1 MINDVY
7 RAIAEECRAVSPAAQ
22 IYRDHIPQN
31 FIVPAFF
38 VELKGF
44 VPTRSINGKQRVS
57 AQFDLQYFPDGEPE
71 EYVTKCI
78 DMQEELV
85 RHFHV
90 LPGSFYVK
98 NRSGKVTDNVLHFQ
112 FTVNYTQ
119 AAESEE
125 TSMRELETNT
135 NLKEA

>member
-1 MINDVY
+1 MINEVY
-7 RAIAEECRAVSPAAQ
+7 RGIVEECRVVSPTVQ
-22 IYRDHIPQN
+22 VYRDHIPQN

-38 VELKGF
+38 VELTGF
-44 VPTRSINGKQRVS
+44 VPVRSINGKQRVS
-57 AQFDLQYFPDGEPE
+57 AHFDLQYFPDGEPKE
-71 EYVTKCI
+71 HITKCI

-98 NRSGKVTDNVLHFQ
+98 NRSGKVTDNILHFQ
-112 FTVNYTQ
+112 FTINYIQ
-119 AAESEE
+119 AVESEE
-125 TSMRELETNT
+125 TSMGELETNT